1 MTLQDT
7 LTLISPLFCYG
18 AHNFPREATPYR
30 WNRRTPG
37 SREEGGIKLL
47 RAKSHGPRSKE
58 EGGGI
63 KIEVASRRKSCII
76 EGK

>member
-1 MTLQDT
+1 MTLQDI

-30 WNRRTPG
+30 WNRRMPG

-47 RAKSHGPRSKE
+47 RVESR
-58 EGGGI
+58 
-63 KIEVASRRKSCII
+63 AS
-76 EGK
+76 